1 MALCWAMR
9 DVPIASTIVTRA
21 GKPFGI
27 IATAMETAVL
37 KDSVAPSPACAQHTP
52 SGWRRGGG
60 VSRRWWPVMARVA
73 QGQDAYYW
81 QLDWKRPH
89 RHHMH

>member
-1 MALCWAMR
+1 MMIALCWAMR

-37 KDSVAPSPACAQHTP
+37 KDSVAPSPACAHAK
-52 SGWRRGGG
+52 WLEEGGG
-60 VSRRWWPVMARVA
+60 EQAMVAGSGKGCSRSGRLLSAIRLEPAPFSSYA
-73 QGQDAYYW
+73 
-81 QLDWKRPH
+81 
-89 RHHMH
+89 